1 MDFFHAI
8 DTALVMRSSALVSR
22 MATDDIASRALATMD
37 IPRSFAPVVDGLADC
52 IDSPKRRHW
61 VSVSRSLIR
70 SRLKVLDP
78 EPRFVSHFFVDALHP
93 SRIGEIHAFKA
104 LEVLLEHHLASGTN
118 YSWEDSDVQAPPQ
131 FNLWHLGNITL
142 SQPCRGVW
150 VLLSSGELFIRFG
163 SSEFRY
169 ERSSRHTHVN
179 GHVGFHP
186 SFMIETSAGTIQV
199 PLDVPGLADCFHSN
213 APIVRGVEAILEWT
227 PAFQAAA
234 DILHRQ
240 NAAMAR
246 DCLQLTPAVLA
257 LHSGGTSYGSSSP
270 EEVLGL
276 VFLPG
281 VLDPNDVAECLLH
294 EALHQKLFRV
304 EEGAPLF
311 EGELGDTEI
320 YYSPWRSDPR
330 PLRML
335 VHGAFVFAGV
345 SHFWKSLQQ
354 SAYEDDEERENAGFH
369 SYYRALQAQA
379 AMRIVAKYPGR
390 TNMGSKVSTIIDQG
404 IEQALATTDI
414 SATTVEEAHRRLSDH
429 KTSYSRFVD

>member
-1 MDFFHAI
+1 MDYFHAI

-22 MATDDIASRALATMD
+22 MTTEDIASRALTTMD
-37 IPRSFAPVVDGLADC
+37 VPRTFAPIVDGLADC

-78 EPRFVSHFFVDALHP
+78 EPRFVSHFFVDALHS

-104 LEVLLEHHLASGTN
+104 LEILLEHHLANGTN
-118 YSWEDSDVQAPPQ
+118 YTWEDSDVQAPLQ
-131 FNLWHLGNITL
+131 FNLWHVGTIALR
-142 SQPCRGVW
+142 QRCRGVW
-150 VLLSSGELFIRFG
+150 VILSARELFLRFG
-163 SSEFRY
+163 DSEFRY
-169 ERSSRHTHVN
+169 ERISGHTWLQ
-179 GHVGFHP
+179 GEVGFHQ
-186 SFMIETSAGTIQV
+186 SFVIETNAGTIQV

-213 APIVRGVEAILEWT
+213 APIVRGLEAVQEWAPT
-227 PAFQAAA
+227 FQTAV
-234 DILHRQ
+234 DILYRQ
-240 NAAMAR
+240 DAAMAS

-257 LHSGGTSYGSSSP
+257 LHSGGTSYGSSSSQ
-270 EEVLGL
+270 EVLGL

-311 EGELGDTEI
+311 EEELGDTEI

-354 SAYEDDEERENAGFH
+354 SCEDEDRENAGFH

-379 AMRIVAKYPGR
+379 AMRIVAKSPGR
-390 TNMGSKVSTIIDQG
+390 SDMGRKVSDIIDQG

-414 SATTVEEAHRRLSDH
+414 SVTTVEEAHRRLSDH

>member
-1 MDFFHAI
+1 MDFFHVI
-8 DTALVMRSSALVSR
+8 DTALVMHSSAMVSR
-22 MATDDIASRALATMD
+22 MTTEDIASRALSSMD
-37 IPRSFAPVVDGLADC
+37 VPNSFTPIVDGLTDC
-52 IDSPKRRHW
+52 IDSPKLRHW

-93 SRIGEIHAFKA
+93 GRIGEIHAFKA
-104 LEVLLEHHLASGTN
+104 LEVLLEHHLVNGTAF
-118 YSWEDSDVQAPPQ
+118 SWEDPDVQAPPQ
-131 FNLWHLGNITL
+131 FNLWRVGTITL
-142 SQPCRGVW
+142 RQPCRGVW
-150 VLLSSGELFIRFG
+150 VIFSEDDLFIRFG
-163 SSEFRY
+163 SCEFRY
-169 ERSSRHTHVN
+169 ERSSGHTRSH
-179 GHVGFHP
+179 GDVGFHP

-213 APIVRGVEAILEWT
+213 APIVRGIEAIQEWA

-240 NAAMAR
+240 DAAMAR
-246 DCLQLTPAVLA
+246 DCLLLTPAVLA
-257 LHSGGTSYGSSSP
+257 LHTGGTSYGSTSTQ
-270 EEVLGL
+270 EILGL

-294 EALHQKLFRV
+294 EAMHQKLFRV
-304 EEGAPLF
+304 EEGAPLYK
-311 EGELGDTEI
+311 EELGDTEI

-345 SHFWKSLQQ
+345 SHFWKSLQL
-354 SAYEDDEERENAGFH
+354 SACEDSEERENAGFH

-390 TNMGSKVSTIIDQG
+390 THMGRKVSAIIDQG

-414 SATTVEEAHRRLSDH
+414 SATTIEEAHRRLSEH